1 MKLKFNIYLFLFVYE
16 IIGNILE
23 WNGNI
28 LEWNVEWICFFLNL
42 GNGLLNFFFEVFEVF
57 IGNIVFGCD

>member
-23 WNGNI
+23 WN
-28 LEWNVEWICFFLNL
+28 VEWIGFFLNL